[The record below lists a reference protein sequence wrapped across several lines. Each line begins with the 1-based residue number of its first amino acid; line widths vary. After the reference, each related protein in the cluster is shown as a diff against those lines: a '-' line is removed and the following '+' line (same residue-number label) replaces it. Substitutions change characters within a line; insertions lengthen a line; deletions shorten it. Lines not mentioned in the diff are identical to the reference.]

1 MSGNCVPVPANE
13 PLYELKSASLCCG
26 DDPNGLFIRL
36 LVDEPRADEYDKEIY
51 LYLSNA
57 KQYGK
62 DFFGRFLKEIEQK
75 IDQMP

>member
-13 PLYELKSASLCCG
+13 PLYKLKSASPCCG

-57 KQYGK
+57 KQHGK